1 MTVFKLNKTSGVAGI
16 FVLSIM
22 LFSSSCGESVKE
34 RLQREAIDSLE
45 NVNWQQK
52 LAYEDLQRYLSVI
65 AEGLDSIS
73 IEEGE
78 IFLMNGDIELGK
90 MNRQRIKQN
99 LDHVRDLL
107 SRHRERINQLEKQ
120 LQENGVDT
128 KSLKSIISALRQQI
142 ETKDKELAQLRK
154 DLDDKNKSIN
164 ILSRQVQQLEK
175 ETTAQ
180 SETIQQQQEAI
191 NAQQNQLN
199 SVYIKIASKQELKQL
214 GLLAGGGF
222 LKKSKL
228 DYSKM
233 DLSIFT
239 KINITETKDISLPK
253 KYKILTECPKD
264 SYEIVANGDNSNTL
278 RIINPTKFWSISNF
292 LIIQTD

>member
-1 MTVFKLNKTSGVAGI
+1 MTVFKLNETSGVAGI
-16 FVLSIM
+16 FVLFITLS
-22 LFSSSCGESVKE
+22 FSSCGESAKE
-34 RLQREAIDSLE
+34 RSQREAIDSLE
-45 NVNWQQK
+45 NVNWQRK

-65 AEGLDSIS
+65 ANGLDSIS
-73 IEEGE
+73 IKEGE
-78 IFLMNGDIELGK
+78 IFLVNGDVELGK

-120 LQENGVDT
+120 LQENRADT

-142 ETKDKELAQLRK
+142 ETKDNELAQLRK
-154 DLDDKNKSIN
+154 DLDDKNKSIG
-164 ILSRQVQQLEK
+164 ILSQQVQRLEE

-180 SETIQQQQEAI
+180 SKTIQQQQEAI

-214 GLLAGGGF
+214 GLLAGSGF

-233 DLSIFT
+233 DLSTFT
-239 KINITETKDISLPK
+239 KINITEMKDISLPK
-253 KYKILTECPKD
+253 KYKILTERPKD

>member
-1 MTVFKLNKTSGVAGI
+1 MTVFKLNKTSEATGI
-16 FVLSIM
+16 FILFIM
-22 LFSSSCGESVKE
+22 LSFSSCGESAKE
-34 RLQREAIDSLE
+34 RSQRETIDSLE
-45 NVNWQQK
+45 NVNWQRK

-65 AEGLDSIS
+65 ADGLDSIS

-78 IFLMNGDIELGK
+78 IFLVNGDIELGK

-107 SRHRERINQLEKQ
+107 SRHRERINRLERQ
-120 LQENGVDT
+120 LQENGADT

-142 ETKDKELAQLRK
+142 ETKDNELAQLRK
-154 DLDDKNKSIN
+154 DLDDKNKSIG
-164 ILSRQVQQLEK
+164 ILSQQVQRLEE

-199 SVYIKIASKQELKQL
+199 SVYIKVAGKQELKQL

-233 DLSIFT
+233 DLSTFT
-239 KINITETKDISLPK
+239 KTNITEMKDISLPK
-253 KYKILTECPKD
+253 KYKILTERPKD
-264 SYEIVANGDNSNTL
+264 SYEIVENGDNSNTL
-278 RIINPTKFWSISNF
+278 RIIDPAKFWSISNF